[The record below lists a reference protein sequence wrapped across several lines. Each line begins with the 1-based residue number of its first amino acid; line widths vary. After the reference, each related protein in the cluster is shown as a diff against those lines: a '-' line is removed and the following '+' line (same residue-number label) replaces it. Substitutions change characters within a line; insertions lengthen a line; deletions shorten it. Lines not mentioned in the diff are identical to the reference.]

1 MTDSPPPRA
10 QISARP
16 GLDSGESTDKVAP
29 EDDVSAADTGSE
41 NGNSSARS
49 GGGDSDPSATSES
62 QPDSPEK
69 SSESNAHSLSKTAGS
84 SDGGARSDR
93 RLLLDAMLGKL
104 ARYLRMCGYDAA
116 YALDRGVEADSQLL
130 HLAREEGRVL
140 VTRNRQ
146 LARRADQSI
155 LVESKQI
162 LDQLRELRETSLTIE
177 LSDHGAHC
185 GSCNGNLETLPET
198 ADRPDHAP
206 AEGPVW
212 RCIDCDQ
219 LFWKGS
225 HWESVR
231 ERLAAL

>member
-1 MTDSPPPRA
+1 MTDSPRA
-10 QISARP
+10 RTQSSPQAR
-16 GLDSGESTDKVAP
+16 LDSGDSTGDVAP
-29 EDDVSAADTGSE
+29 EDDGSPTRPGRE
-41 NGNSSARS
+41 DDDPSARS
-49 GGGDSDPSATSES
+49 GNEDDSSEEISES
-62 QPDSPEK
+62 EADSLPETA
-69 SSESNAHSLSKTAGS
+69 ESADRGT
-84 SDGGARSDR
+84 DSDR

-116 YALDRGVEADSQLL
+116 YALDRGVEADAQLL
-130 HLAREEGRVL
+130 QLARQEARVL
-140 VTRNRQ
+140 VTRNRR
-146 LARRADQSI
+146 LAERADRSI

-177 LSDHGAHC
+177 LSDQGAHC

-198 ADRPDHAP
+198 VDRPDHAP

-212 RCIDCDQ
+212 RCVDCDQ

-231 ERLAAL
+231 ERLADL